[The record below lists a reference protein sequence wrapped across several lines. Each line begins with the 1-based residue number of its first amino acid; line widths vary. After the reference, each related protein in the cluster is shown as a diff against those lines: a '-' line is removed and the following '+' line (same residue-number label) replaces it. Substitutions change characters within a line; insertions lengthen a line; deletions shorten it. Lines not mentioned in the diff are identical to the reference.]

1 MKDELSGKIMTKFV
15 ELRVKNYSY
24 LINDGSEDE
33 KAEGTKMC
41 VIRRKL
47 KFENYKSCLEA
58 AKLEHK
64 IKYLKTKLT

>member
-1 MKDELSGKIMTKFV
+1 MKDELIGKIMTKFV

-24 LINDGSEDE
+24 LINDSSEDE

-47 KFENYKSCLEA
+47 
-58 AKLEHK
+58 
-64 IKYLKTKLT
+64 